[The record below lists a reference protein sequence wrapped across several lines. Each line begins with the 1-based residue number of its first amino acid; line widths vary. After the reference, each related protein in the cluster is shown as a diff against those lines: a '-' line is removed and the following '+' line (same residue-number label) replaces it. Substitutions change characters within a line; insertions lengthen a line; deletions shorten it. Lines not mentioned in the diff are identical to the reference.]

1 MKILYLTLEDISLH
15 KGSVVHIREIVSGL
29 HARGHTVGLLA
40 RNRGGIKET
49 DFCFYNLQ
57 PTSSWWGPVKRLQTS
72 TYLLSSLFLFFS
84 LWYLLPRYEVVYAR
98 DFHTVLIAWMPRWV
112 FGKKLVYEINGLAS
126 EEVKL
131 KGNSYGVRL
140 FSMLI
145 RGAERMATLSADL
158 IISVTP
164 QIASY
169 LVTRFHVSPSRVEI
183 VGNGVDPEKFL
194 PIRDPA
200 LLNDW
205 RKRLGIEEKDRVIG
219 FVGNLAPWQG
229 IDILIE
235 SALHLLSRME
245 ELKFLIVGDGVMKPR
260 LLTRVTEQGLG
271 RAFIF
276 TGMMSYETV
285 PVLINLTDICVAP
298 FIARRNK
305 ETGVSPLKVFEYL
318 ACGKPVI
325 ASRIE
330 GLEVIERTGVG
341 ILVDPEDPADL
352 ERALLKLLNDPQLCR
367 EMGRRGV
374 EVAREEF
381 SWESR
386 VATIEHLLT
395 GLA

>member
-1 MKILYLTLEDISLH
+1 MKILYLTLEDVSLH

-40 RNRGGIKET
+40 RNRGGIKEI
-49 DFCFYNLQ
+49 DFSYNLQ
-57 PTSSWWGPVKRLQTS
+57 PTSSWWGPLKRLRTPN
-72 TYLLSSLFLFFS
+72 YLLSSLFLFFS
-84 LWYLLPRYEVVYAR
+84 LWFLLPRYDVVYAR
-98 DFHTVLIAWMPRWV
+98 DFHAAVMAWMPRWV

-131 KGNSYGVRL
+131 KGNSFRVRL

-145 RGAERMATLSADL
+145 RGAERIASLSADL

-183 VGNGVDPEKFL
+183 VGNGVDPEKFFPL
-194 PIRDPA
+194 RDPA

-205 RKRLGIEEKDRVIG
+205 RRRLGIEEKDRVIG

-229 IDILIE
+229 MDILIE
-235 SALHLLSRME
+235 SALRLLSRME
-245 ELKFLIVGDGVMKPR
+245 RLKFLIVGDGVMKPR

-276 TGMMSYETV
+276 TGMMPYETV
-285 PVLINLTDICVAP
+285 PVLINVADICVAP

-341 ILVDPEDPADL
+341 ILVEPQDSADL
-352 ERALLKLLNDPQLCR
+352 ERALLKLLNEPQLCK
-367 EMGRRGV
+367 EMGRRGLN
-374 EVAREEF
+374 VAREEF

>member
-1 MKILYLTLEDISLH
+1 MKILYLTLEDLSLH

-40 RNRGGIKET
+40 RNRGEIKEI
-49 DFCFYNLQ
+49 DFFYNLQ
-57 PTSSWWGPVKRLQTS
+57 PTSSWWGPLKRLRTP

-84 LWYLLPRYEVVYAR
+84 LWFLLPRYDVVYAR
-98 DFHTVLIAWMPRWV
+98 DFHTAVMAWMPRWI

-131 KGNSYGVRL
+131 KGNSFGVRL

-145 RGAERMATLSADL
+145 RGAERMAALSSDL

-169 LVTRFHVSPSRVEI
+169 LVTRFHVSPNRVEI
-183 VGNGVDPEKFL
+183 VGNGVNPEKFL

-235 SALHLLSRME
+235 SGLRLLNRME
-245 ELKFLIVGDGVMKPR
+245 RAEVPHRG
-260 LLTRVTEQGLG
+260 G
-271 RAFIF
+271 RCDEAPVASKGHG
-276 TGMMSYETV
+276 TGIWTSLHFYWDD
-285 PVLINLTDICVAP
+285 VL
-298 FIARRNK
+298 
-305 ETGVSPLKVFEYL
+305 
-318 ACGKPVI
+318 
-325 ASRIE
+325 
-330 GLEVIERTGVG
+330 
-341 ILVDPEDPADL
+341 
-352 ERALLKLLNDPQLCR
+352 
-367 EMGRRGV
+367 
-374 EVAREEF
+374 
-381 SWESR
+381 
-386 VATIEHLLT
+386 
-395 GLA
+395 

>member
-29 HARGHTVGLLA
+29 SARGHTVGLLA
-40 RNRGGIKET
+40 RNRGGIKEI
-49 DFCFYNLQ
+49 DFFYNLQ
-57 PTSSWWGPVKRLQTS
+57 PTSSGWGPLKRLRTP

-84 LWYLLPRYEVVYAR
+84 LWFLLPRYDVVYAR
-98 DFHTVLIAWMPRWV
+98 DFHTAVMAWMPRWI

-131 KGNSYGVRL
+131 KGNSFGLQL
-140 FSMLI
+140 FSTLV
-145 RGAERMATLSADL
+145 RGAERVAALSSNL

-169 LVTRFHVSPSRVEI
+169 LVTRFHVSPSKVEI

-235 SALHLLSRME
+235 SALRLLIRME
-245 ELKFLIVGDGVMKPR
+245 RLKFLIVGDGVMKPR
-260 LLTRVTEQGLG
+260 LLTRVTEQGFG
-271 RAFIF
+271 QAFIF

-285 PVLINLTDICVAP
+285 PLLINVADICVAP
-298 FIARRNK
+298 FIAQRNK

-341 ILVDPEDPADL
+341 ILVEPQDSADL
-352 ERALLKLLNDPQLCR
+352 ESALVKLLNDPQLCE
-367 EMGRRGV
+367 EMGRRGL

>member
-1 MKILYLTLEDISLH
+1 M
-15 KGSVVHIREIVSGL
+15 
-29 HARGHTVGLLA
+29 
-40 RNRGGIKET
+40 
-49 DFCFYNLQ
+49 
-57 PTSSWWGPVKRLQTS
+57 
-72 TYLLSSLFLFFS
+72 
-84 LWYLLPRYEVVYAR
+84 
-98 DFHTVLIAWMPRWV
+98 AWMPRWV

-131 KGNSYGVRL
+131 KGNSFRVRS

-145 RGAERMATLSADL
+145 RGAERMATLYADL

-169 LVTRFHVSPSRVEI
+169 LVTRFHVPPNRVEI

-194 PIRDPA
+194 PLRDSD
-200 LLNDW
+200 LLNNW
-205 RKRLGIEEKDRVIG
+205 RRRLGIEEKDRVIG

-229 IDILIE
+229 GDILIE
-235 SALHLLSRME
+235 SALCLLSRME
-245 ELKFLIVGDGVMKPR
+245 DLKFLIVGDGVMKPR
-260 LLTRVTEQGLG
+260 LLARVTEQGLG

-285 PVLINLTDICVAP
+285 PVLINVADICVAP

-325 ASRIE
+325 ASRID

-341 ILVDPEDPADL
+341 ILVEPQDSADL
-352 ERALLKLLNDPQLCR
+352 ERALLKLLNDPQLCK
-367 EMGRRGV
+367 EMGRRGL

>member
-1 MKILYLTLEDISLH
+1 MKILYLTLEDVSLH

-40 RNRGGIKET
+40 RNRGEIKEI
-49 DFCFYNLQ
+49 DFFYNLQ
-57 PTSSWWGPVKRLQTS
+57 PTSSWWGPLKRLRIP

-84 LWYLLPRYEVVYAR
+84 LWFLLPRYDVVYAR
-98 DFHTVLIAWMPRWV
+98 DFHAAVMAWMPRWV

-131 KGNSYGVRL
+131 KGNSFRVRL

-183 VGNGVDPEKFL
+183 VGNGVDPEKFFPL
-194 PIRDPA
+194 RDPA

-205 RKRLGIEEKDRVIG
+205 RRRLGIEEKDRVIG

-229 IDILIE
+229 MDILIE
-235 SALHLLSRME
+235 SALRLLSRME
-245 ELKFLIVGDGVMKPR
+245 RLKFLIVGDGVMKPR

-276 TGMMSYETV
+276 TGMMPYETV
-285 PVLINLTDICVAP
+285 PVLINVADICVAP

-341 ILVDPEDPADL
+341 ILVEPQDSADL
-352 ERALLKLLNDPQLCR
+352 ERALFKLLNDPQLCK
-367 EMGRRGV
+367 EMGRRGLG
-374 EVAREEF
+374 VAREEF
-381 SWESR
+381 RWESR

>member
-29 HARGHTVGLLA
+29 SARGHTVGLLA
-40 RNRGGIKET
+40 RNRGGIKEI
-49 DFCFYNLQ
+49 DFFYNLQ
-57 PTSSWWGPVKRLQTS
+57 PTSSGWGPLKRLRTP

-84 LWYLLPRYEVVYAR
+84 LWFLLPRYDVVYAR
-98 DFHTVLIAWMPRWV
+98 DFHTAVMAWIPRWV

-131 KGNSYGVRL
+131 KGNSFGLQL
-140 FSMLI
+140 FSTLV
-145 RGAERMATLSADL
+145 RGAERVAALSSNL

-169 LVTRFHVSPSRVEI
+169 LVTRFHVSPSKVEI

-235 SALHLLSRME
+235 SALRLLIRME
-245 ELKFLIVGDGVMKPR
+245 RLKFLIVGDGVMKPR
-260 LLTRVTEQGLG
+260 LLTRVTEQGFG
-271 RAFIF
+271 QAFIF

-285 PVLINLTDICVAP
+285 PVLINVADICVAP

-341 ILVDPEDPADL
+341 ILVEPQDSADL
-352 ERALLKLLNDPQLCR
+352 ESALVKLLNNPQLCE
-367 EMGRRGV
+367 EMGRRGL

-386 VATIEHLLT
+386 VVTIEHLLT

>member
-15 KGSVVHIREIVSGL
+15 KGSVVHIREIASGL

-40 RNRGGIKET
+40 RNRGGTKEI
-49 DFCFYNLQ
+49 DLIYNLQ
-57 PTSSWWGPVKRLQTS
+57 PTSFWWGPLRHLWAP

-84 LWYLLPRYEVVYAR
+84 LWLLLPRYDVVYAR
-98 DFHTVLIAWMPRWV
+98 ECHAAVIAWIPRRI
-112 FGKKLVYEINGLAS
+112 FRKKLVYEINGLAS

-131 KGNSYGVRL
+131 KGDSFGVRL
-140 FSMLI
+140 FSVLL
-145 RGAERMATLSADL
+145 RKAERMAALSSDL

-169 LVTRFHVSPSRVEI
+169 LVTRFHVSPNRVEI

-205 RKRLGIEEKDRVIG
+205 RKRFGIEEKDRVIG

-235 SALHLLSRME
+235 SALRLLSRME

-298 FIARRNK
+298 FIARRNR

-341 ILVDPEDPADL
+341 ILVEPEDPADI
-352 ERALLKLLNDPQLCR
+352 ERALLKLLKDPQLCR

-374 EVAREEF
+374 EIAREEF

-386 VATIEHLLT
+386 VVSIEHLLT

>member
-1 MKILYLTLEDISLH
+1 MKILYLTLEDMSLH

-29 HARGHTVGLLA
+29 HARGHIVGLLA
-40 RNRGGIKET
+40 RNHGSIKES
-49 DFCFYNLQ
+49 FLLRSQ
-57 PTSSWWGPVKRLQTS
+57 PTSSWWGPLRRLRTP

-84 LWYLLPRYEVVYAR
+84 LWFLLPRYDVVYAR
-98 DFHTVLIAWMPRWV
+98 DFHAAVMAWIPRWI

-131 KGNSYGVRL
+131 KGNSFGLQL
-140 FSMLI
+140 FSTLV
-145 RGAERMATLSADL
+145 RGAERVAALSADL

-164 QIASY
+164 QIASC
-169 LVTRFHVSPSRVEI
+169 LVTRFRISPSKVEI

-200 LLNDW
+200 LLDDW
-205 RKRLGIEEKDRVIG
+205 RKRLGIEENDRVIG

-229 IDILIE
+229 IDVLIE

-245 ELKFLIVGDGVMKPR
+245 RLKFLIVGDGMMKPR
-260 LLTRVTEQGLG
+260 LLTRVTEQGFG

-285 PVLINLTDICVAP
+285 PVLINVADICVAP

-305 ETGVSPLKVFEYL
+305 QTGVSPLKVFEYL

-341 ILVDPEDPADL
+341 ILVEPADPADL
-352 ERALLKLLNDPQLCR
+352 ESALLKLLNDPQLCR
-367 EMGRRGV
+367 EMGRIGL

-381 SWESR
+381 RWESR
-386 VATIEHLLT
+386 VITIEHLLT